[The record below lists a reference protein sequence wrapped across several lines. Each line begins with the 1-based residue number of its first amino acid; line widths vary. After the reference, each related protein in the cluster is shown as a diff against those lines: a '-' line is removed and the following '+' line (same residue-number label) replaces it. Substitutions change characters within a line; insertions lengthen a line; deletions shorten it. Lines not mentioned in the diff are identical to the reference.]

1 MKKHIILFTALSLLV
16 LLGCEK
22 AEIDLRDSVMIYDDD
37 CPGLPIYSE
46 YGYNTFGAYFDRGE
60 FISNWSDV
68 PGKILVQDGNT
79 SFILTGYLRN
89 PERKKISVSFTFLNM
104 EFDKYEDLLSL
115 DNLSFDLSD
124 TTSCRVTVEKNEE
137 EGEGGED
144 LYVEKASRFI
154 TFKKAQRLIVD
165 KEMVEIILAGEF
177 ELQVIMNDKP
187 SKFTDGRFDIGVG
200 KYNFF
205 RFD

>member
-1 MKKHIILFTALSLLV
+1 M
-16 LLGCEK
+16 
-22 AEIDLRDSVMIYDDD
+22 
-37 CPGLPIYSE
+37 
-46 YGYNTFGAYFDRGE
+46 
-60 FISNWSDV
+60 

-144 LYVEKASRFI
+144 LYVEKASGFI